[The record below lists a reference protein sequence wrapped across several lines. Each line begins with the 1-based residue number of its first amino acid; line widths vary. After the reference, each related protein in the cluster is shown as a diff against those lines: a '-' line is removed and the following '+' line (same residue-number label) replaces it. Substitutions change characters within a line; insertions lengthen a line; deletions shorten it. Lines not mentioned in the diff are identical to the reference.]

1 MNGAQYILVYKY
13 ACYAYFLWYK
23 KAKLLERNKGLRW
36 LDQESALKGDY
47 KCDFSEWPFTVVFLI
62 KIILDEEKYIFM
74 WWISTWPWAKQL
86 LLTFSNFFYKRLKGG
101 LPFQRRIIEWP
112 AQR

>member
-47 KCDFSEWPFTVVFLI
+47 KCDFSS
-62 KIILDEEKYIFM
+62 LDL
-74 WWISTWPWAKQL
+74 Q
-86 LLTFSNFFYKRLKGG
+86 
-101 LPFQRRIIEWP
+101 
-112 AQR
+112 